1 MQPVSSSDLNL
12 RSTITERIAS
22 LIRHRVLDG
31 TLRAGTPLR
40 EEDLSRELEVSRHVI
55 REALRLLAADGL
67 ADYSSFKGARVTR
80 VAPAAVSEI
89 YAARQFIEQAALTGA
104 RKAPDA
110 NRLALIHGRFGSAVA
125 EGAWTEAFDL
135 DIEFHAFIVE
145 LAGSARLSAWHRSLF
160 QGLRLAH
167 LLAPPF
173 QEEGL
178 SASVPQ
184 HAEIALA
191 LTAGDLP
198 RARVS
203 LERHLAHAEKHLM
216 LRMQ

>member
-1 MQPVSSSDLNL
+1 MPSLNTDLNL

-22 LIRHRVLDG
+22 LIRQRVLDG
-31 TLRAGTPLR
+31 TLAAGTPLR

-55 REALRLLAADGL
+55 REALRVLAADGL
-67 ADYSSFKGARVTR
+67 ADYASFKGARVIR
-80 VAPAAVSEI
+80 VAASDVSEI
-89 YAARQFIEQAALTGA
+89 YAARQFVEQAAITGA
-104 RKAPDA
+104 RNPPDA
-110 NRLALIHGRFGSAVA
+110 NRLALIHGRFGAAVA
-125 EGAWTEAFDL
+125 QRAWTEAFDL
-135 DIEFHAFIVE
+135 DVEFHALIVE
-145 LAGSARLSAWHRSLF
+145 LAGSARLSEWHRSLF

-167 LLAPPF
+167 LVSPPF

-191 LTAGDLP
+191 LTAGDFP
-198 RARVS
+198 RARVA
-203 LERHLAHAEKHLM
+203 LESHLAHAEKHLM